1 MNTNQSA
8 SPASLIKAAT
18 SAAHLNTEKLLVRYV
33 KQVQSN
39 RDYAAILA
47 CMHGYFAPL
56 EQKLDAQMK
65 ALLPDHEQRRKAGNM
80 EKDLAVLLEDVKR
93 TEAVDL
99 PDTGSDAAALGCF
112 YVMEGS
118 TLGGTVITKVIKD
131 KNPGIPENAFS
142 FFSGYGADNMNMWQ
156 AFVARFNELLV
167 SDEQVAIATA
177 AANDCFAKLENR
189 IREYYNEVR
198 E

>member
-1 MNTNQSA
+1 MNTDQTST
-8 SPASLIKAAT
+8 PASLIKAAT
-18 SAAHLNTEKLLVRYV
+18 SAAHLSTEKLLVRYV

-56 EQKLDAQMK
+56 ERQLNEKMK
-65 ALLPDHEQRRKAGNM
+65 ALLPDHEQRRKAGNL
-80 EKDLAVLLEDVKR
+80 EKDLVVLPEDVKR
-93 TEAVDL
+93 TEAVNL

-142 FFSGYGADNMNMWQ
+142 FFSGYGAGNMHMWQ
-156 AFVARFNELLV
+156 AFVARFNELLI

-177 AANDCFAKLENR
+177 AANDCFAKLETW
-189 IREYYNEVR
+189 IRDYYNEVR

>member
-1 MNTNQSA
+1 MNLNQA
-8 SPASLIKAAT
+8 STPAARLKEAT
-18 SAAHLNTEKLLVRYV
+18 SAAHLSTEKLLVRYV
-33 KQVQSN
+33 KQVQHN

-56 EQKLDAQMK
+56 ENKLEEKMK
-65 ALLPDHEQRRKAGNM
+65 ALFPDHAQRRKAGNM

-99 PDTGSDAAALGCF
+99 PDTGSEAAALGCF

-131 KNPGIPENAFS
+131 KNPGIPDNAFS
-142 FFSGYGADNMNMWQ
+142 FFSGYGAANMDMWK
-156 AFVARFNELLV
+156 AFVTRFNELLV
-167 SDEQVAIATA
+167 TDEQVTAATA
-177 AANDCFAKLENR
+177 AANDCFAKLEQW
-189 IREYYNEVR
+189 IRSYYNEVR

>member
-1 MNTNQSA
+1 MNTNQPST
-8 SPASLIKAAT
+8 PASLIKAAT
-18 SAAHLNTEKLLVRYV
+18 SAAHLSTEKLLVKYV

-56 EQKLDAQMK
+56 ERRLDAQLT
-65 ALLPDHEQRRKAGNM
+65 ALFPDHGQRRKAGNM
-80 EKDLAVLLEDVKR
+80 ENDLAVLLEDVKR

-131 KNPGIPENAFS
+131 KNPDIPEHAFS
-142 FFSGYGADNMNMWQ
+142 FFSGYGEANMDMWK
-156 AFVARFNELLV
+156 AFVTRFNELLV
-167 SDEQVAIATA
+167 TDEQIATATA
-177 AANDCFAKLENR
+177 AANDCFAKLETW